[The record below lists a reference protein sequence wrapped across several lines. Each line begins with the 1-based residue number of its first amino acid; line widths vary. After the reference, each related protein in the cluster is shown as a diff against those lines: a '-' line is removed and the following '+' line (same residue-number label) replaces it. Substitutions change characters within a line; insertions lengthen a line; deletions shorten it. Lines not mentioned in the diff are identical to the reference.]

1 MNPRLRLF
9 CLTTLLTIGLSSES
23 VARSLPDS
31 YSSVDGY
38 FLAIGNKAYLSTLH
52 SKQQLQEFK
61 QICADKGSFWAL
73 GSKAPVT
80 CIKMR
85 YIKEGGDGPLYELS
99 LKGDIKKDPNRSA
112 ILYSTTPF
120 PEPEWTQRK
129 AEKSEIE
136 GLLPVT
142 PLGKKQYS
150 AALKNARRGKA
161 SIIETK
167 QHDVIYL
174 IPWRITNDG
183 VVDEQDFL
191 IISKSQKDTQGQY
204 RFKEARGTVIGIADI
219 DRDGMPDLQIS
230 MFCDGI
236 CESVKSVVN
245 NRLQIFISSH

>member
-1 MNPRLRLF
+1 MYRLF
-9 CLTTLLTIGLSSES
+9 CRLSLAILVTSTTSHAE
-23 VARSLPDS
+23 ARSLPDS

-61 QICADKGSFWAL
+61 RICADKGSFWAL

-80 CIKMR
+80 CTKMR
-85 YIKEGGDGPLYELS
+85 YIKEGGDGPVYELS

-129 AEKSEIE
+129 AERSEIE
-136 GLLPVT
+136 ALLPVT
-142 PLGKKQYS
+142 ALGKKQYS

-174 IPWRITNDG
+174 IPWRITDDG
-183 VVDEQDFL
+183 IVEEQDFL
-191 IISKSQKDTQGQY
+191 MISKFSKDPKGKY
-204 RFKEARGTVIGIADI
+204 RLQEARGKVISIADL
-219 DRDGMPDLQIS
+219 DHDGMPDLQIS

-245 NRLQIFISSH
+245 SRLQIFISAH